1 MGSKKLMIT
10 EEEYHNTEILLQQY
24 RMMNFHAN
32 LRKQQYEKKTSFG
45 NVPSSKL
52 DQEFSEIQMN
62 EALLNEIIT
71 ALNSLKDYPKSG
83 EIYYHILYYTY
94 FSNDDLTDE
103 QIANLLNETNVTK
116 DISRSTISRKR
127 KKAIEVFGM
136 ILWGFLSKDSPVF
149 QYFLELI
156 K

>member
-1 MGSKKLMIT
+1 
-10 EEEYHNTEILLQQY
+10 
-24 RMMNFHAN
+24 
-32 LRKQQYEKKTSFG
+32 
-45 NVPSSKL
+45 
-52 DQEFSEIQMN
+52 MN
-62 EALLNEIIT
+62 EALLNEITT
-71 ALNSLKDYPKSG
+71 ALNSLKDYPQNG
-83 EIYYHILYYTY
+83 EIYYHILFYTY
-94 FSNDDLTDE
+94 FSNHSLTDE
-103 QIANLLNETNVTK
+103 QIASLLNETDVTH